1 MGNIVRQVIHEW
13 NPYGLL
19 PEAPIDEFDSEIE
32 KVAQSL
38 TVAPTVEELARSIQ
52 EIFSSSFGEPFG
64 YEGCFIA
71 AKKIWEHSIEDKS
84 LPPNIEIVS
93 LTHENANHSRNLF
106 CGYNNSSSNG
116 VDIKAASIEELEQSG
131 QVIKRI
137 LDADLAICYL
147 AKFESHYA
155 GFIIFSWGI
164 SVSHGYPVL
173 RIDGL
178 YVASEFRSKGIAK
191 ALMNHVIDLAN
202 EKRATRIQLETDADN
217 IPASSLYV
225 NLGFEKFMAKKCTCF
240 FAVETDTPL

>member
-32 KVAQSL
+32 KVVQSL
-38 TVAPTVEELARSIQ
+38 TVASTVEELAKSIQ
-52 EIFSSSFGEPFG
+52 EIFSSNFGEPFR

-71 AKKIWEHSIEDKS
+71 AKKIWEYSIEDKS
-84 LPPNIEIVS
+84 LPANIEIVS
-93 LTHENANHSRNLF
+93 LTHENAYHSRNLL
-106 CGYNNSSSNG
+106 CGFNNSSSNG
-116 VDIKAASIEELEQSG
+116 VDTKAASIEELEQSG

-137 LDADLAICYL
+137 LDTDLAICYL

-155 GFIIFSWGI
+155 GFIICSWGI
-164 SVSHGYPVL
+164 SVSNGHPIL

-178 YVASEFRSKGIAK
+178 YVASEFRNKGIAK

-202 EKRATRIQLETDADN
+202 EKKATRIQLDTDADN

-225 NLGFEKFMAKKCTCF
+225 SFGFEKIYGKEVYMLFCS
-240 FAVETDTPL
+240 